1 MFPIIRKNRSGFSLI
16 EVITASFVSL
26 FVFLGAWGIY
36 NMSWSWWHETA
47 PRIQAQQI
55 ARITI
60 LSIAEG
66 NVDASA
72 GTDTIGTATY
82 QRRNGIS
89 TAIYDPVISSNIS
102 VNDRID
108 FGLEPDGSNMRAFYM
123 GIDPGTGERVVFYR
137 DNAGN
142 VNALNATRGI
152 SDLRFDKTVDVTTNK
167 IFIRVTATV
176 TRDVIGTRG
185 LPYHIS
191 IVYTSVVYIRN
202 V

>member
-1 MFPIIRKNRSGFSLI
+1 MFPTIRKNRSGFSLI
-16 EVITASFVSL
+16 EIITASFISL
-26 FVFLGAWGIY
+26 FVFLGAWSIY

-55 ARITI
+55 ARIAI
-60 LSIAEG
+60 LSITEG
-66 NVDASA
+66 NVDATA

-108 FGLEPDGSNMRAFYM
+108 FGLEPDGGNIRAFYL
-123 GIDPGTGERVVFYR
+123 GVDPATGERVVFYQN
-137 DNAGN
+137 NAGT
-142 VNALNATRGI
+142 VRALNATRGI
-152 SDLRFDKTVDVTTNK
+152 TNLRFDRTLDVTTNK
-167 IFIRVTATV
+167 IFVRVTATV
-176 TRDVIGTRG
+176 TRDIIGTRSV
-185 LPYHIS
+185 PYNIS